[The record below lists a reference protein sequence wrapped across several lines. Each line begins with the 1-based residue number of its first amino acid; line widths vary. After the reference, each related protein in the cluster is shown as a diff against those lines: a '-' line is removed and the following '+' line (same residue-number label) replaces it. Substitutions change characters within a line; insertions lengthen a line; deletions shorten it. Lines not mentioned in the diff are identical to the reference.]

1 MGVVG
6 RLAVAYPTVPQNE
19 SEDHGRFQTTL

>member
-6 RLAVAYPTVPQNE
+6 RLVVAYPTVPQDE